1 MTHGSI
7 DLRNDDATAAHV
19 AEALRLQTQFGHD
32 YASAHLRALGVQAQ
46 LAQRLLAIRYER
58 RSTKHQSVA

>member
-1 MTHGSI
+1 MQQRSN
-7 DLRNDDATAAHV
+7 DLRQDDATAAFV
-19 AEALRLQTQFGHD
+19 SDALRLQIQFGHE

-58 RSTKHQSVA
+58 RMSKHKI

>member
-1 MTHGSI
+1 MTQCSI
-7 DLRNDDATAAHV
+7 DLRNDDTTAAHV

-32 YASAHLRALGVQAQ
+32 YASAHLRALGVQTQ

-58 RSTKHQSVA
+58 RITKHQSVA